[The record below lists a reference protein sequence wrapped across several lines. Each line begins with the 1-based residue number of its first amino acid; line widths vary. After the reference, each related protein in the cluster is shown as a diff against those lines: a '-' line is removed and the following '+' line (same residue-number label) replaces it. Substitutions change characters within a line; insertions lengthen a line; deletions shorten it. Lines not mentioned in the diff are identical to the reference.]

1 MDCICEMCLRR
12 KATERHHIIPKVA
25 SIPNFDIDRDDNVIY
40 LCSVCHSRLT
50 PTSALTSYKLRRIQ
64 HENETLFDAEN
75 KVCEYVQEVFS
86 RIDNEMPCKLQAS
99 EVIDIMH
106 GVLND
111 WDIMH

>member
-25 SIPNFDIDRDDNVIY
+25 SIPRFDIDRDDNVIY

-50 PTSALTSYKLRRIQ
+50 PTSALTSYALRKKQDESDNI
-64 HENETLFDAEN
+64 FYGEN
-75 KVCEYVQEVFS
+75 KVCEYAQEVFS

-99 EVIDIMH
+99 EVIDIMRD
-106 GVLND
+106 VLND

>member
-50 PTSALTSYKLRRIQ
+50 PASALTSYKLRRIQ
-64 HENETLFDAEN
+64 HANETLFDAEN
-75 KVCEYVQEVFS
+75 KVCDFVQEVIN
-86 RIDNEMPCKLQAS
+86 RIDDEMPCSMSAS
-99 EVIDIMH
+99 EVVGIMH
-106 GVLND
+106 DVLEEWN
-111 WDIMH
+111 IMH